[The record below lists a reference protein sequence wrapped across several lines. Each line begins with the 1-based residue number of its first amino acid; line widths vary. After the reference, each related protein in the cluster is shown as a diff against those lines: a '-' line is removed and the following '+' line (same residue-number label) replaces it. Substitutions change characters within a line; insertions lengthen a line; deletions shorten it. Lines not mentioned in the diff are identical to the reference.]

1 MFDPQIVVGGGLG
14 LAGGLYGE
22 APRAAIRE
30 HVWFD
35 QACDLPVLPAATDL
49 DAGLIGGAASIVV
62 R

>member
-1 MFDPQIVVGGGLG
+1 MFDPQIVVGGGL
-14 LAGGLYGE
+14 YGE
-22 APRAAIRE
+22 TPRAAIRE